1 MDNNQ
6 LCKTSAE
13 DTIDSIMLK
22 KKQLECEWLTLMDPE
37 TLKHLVEYQNIV
49 HAYVMVHEYEVTDF
63 SDLIH

>member
-1 MDNNQ
+1 
-6 LCKTSAE
+6 
-13 DTIDSIMLK
+13 MLK

-37 TLKHLVEYQNIV
+37 TLKHLVEYQNII

>member
-6 LCKTSAE
+6 LCKTSVE
-13 DTIDSIMLK
+13 DTIESIMLK
-22 KKQLECEWLTLMDPE
+22 KKQLECEWLTLMDQE

-49 HAYVMVHEYEVTDF
+49 HSYVMVHEYEVTDF